1 MTANLAGAA
10 GDAGVKRLVFA
21 SSNHV
26 MGQYKDPP
34 LADGIGPG
42 ELTTDREPGPGTRW
56 QVGEETVQG
65 TAYGV
70 AKLMGERACSAAAS
84 LSDGTL
90 TCVSVRIGWCQP
102 GENRPQTITASGT
115 SRPTGLIAG
124 YRIRSATL
132 PGSAT
137 CGSRIRTSSP

>member
-1 MTANLAGAA
+1 M
-10 GDAGVKRLVFA
+10 
-21 SSNHV
+21 
-26 MGQYKDPP
+26 
-34 LADGIGPG
+34 
-42 ELTTDREPGPGTRW
+42 
-56 QVGEETVQG
+56 QG

-124 YRIRSATL
+124 YRDSERDLAWFRNMWLSNPDFLALMEAALLAPAGGWPAPGIVVNGMSANAGMAWDIAATRRLLGYESRSNIWQELA
-132 PGSAT
+132 
-137 CGSRIRTSSP
+137 